1 MNAMQLSRICLQKFG
16 ITGESCL
23 LLPTKKIAEHCRSF
37 ILSRSS
43 RSSPPVRLIEYLICP
58 EDKPGA
64 RSNSAPSRCG
74 ELHIVLF
81 PEDTFSIAKQF
92 WQHTGLGICSRFADY
107 CLSMLPDEPSS
118 PIAPSSPGLARPSKG
133 GNRHYS
139 NKSLSNGTGTN
150 KSPVIP
156 TQVPSAVAA
165 AEALT
170 KDHSVY
176 LEERYGRNLS
186 LSSASSA
193 KRVLRRRIAGV
204 LIKDTA
210 TPDLPIQ
217 EEEMEIG
224 PSTRGVSTLSEDD
237 VYLYPTGMSAIWSAH
252 HLARMTRPDAKSICF
267 GFPYADTLKVLEKW
281 GAGCHFFGH
290 GLDSDIDL
298 LESLLPQEGILALF
312 TEFPSNP
319 LLRSADLPRLR
330 NLADKYDFLIVVDD
344 TLGNFVNVDVL
355 QWADV
360 VVSSLSK
367 IFSGDANVMGGR

>member
-1 MNAMQLSRICLQKFG
+1 
-16 ITGESCL
+16 
-23 LLPTKKIAEHCRSF
+23 
-37 ILSRSS
+37 
-43 RSSPPVRLIEYLICP
+43 
-58 EDKPGA
+58 
-64 RSNSAPSRCG
+64 
-74 ELHIVLF
+74 
-81 PEDTFSIAKQF
+81 
-92 WQHTGLGICSRFADY
+92 
-107 CLSMLPDEPSS
+107 MLPDEPSS

-139 NKSLSNGTGTN
+139 NRSLSNGTGTN